1 MRKGFLVSKKRWV
14 PGIVGL
20 AILALCL
27 GFGGCSSWAQP
38 GETALERKVRH
49 NRILRANYHQMVE
62 DIDKIWKLD
71 EPSTLSDKR
80 MP

>member
-20 AILALCL
+20 AVLALCL
-27 GFGGCSSWAQP
+27 GFGGCSTYAQP

-49 NRILRANYHQMVE
+49 SRIMRASYHQMVE
-62 DIDKIWKLD
+62 DIDKLLLLD

-80 MP
+80 IP